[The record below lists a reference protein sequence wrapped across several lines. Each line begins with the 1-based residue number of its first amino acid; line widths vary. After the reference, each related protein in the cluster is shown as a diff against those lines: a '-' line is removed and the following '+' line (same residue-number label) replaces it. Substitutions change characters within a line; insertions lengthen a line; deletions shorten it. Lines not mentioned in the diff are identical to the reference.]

1 MSEEI
6 THDPAR
12 SRYDLVVDGSLG
24 AYAEYERDDD
34 VIVFTHTVTTPT
46 MRGRGLAG
54 KVVRHALDDARA
66 NDRVVIA
73 QCWYV
78 AQYIDQHPEYADLLT
93 KRDTPS

>member
-1 MSEEI
+1 MSEAI

-12 SRYDLVVDGSLG
+12 SRYDLVVDGALG
-24 AYAEYERDDD
+24 AYAEYELSGDT
-34 VIVFTHTVTTPT
+34 IVFTHTVTTPAL
-46 MRGRGLAG
+46 RGRGLAA

-66 NDRVVIA
+66 DDRIVVA

-78 AQYIDQHPEYADLLT
+78 AQYIDQHPDYANLLT